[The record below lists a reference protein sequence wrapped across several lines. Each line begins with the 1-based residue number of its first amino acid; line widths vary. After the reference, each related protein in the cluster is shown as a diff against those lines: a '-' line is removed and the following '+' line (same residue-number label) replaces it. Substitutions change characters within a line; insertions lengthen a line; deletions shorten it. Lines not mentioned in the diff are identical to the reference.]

1 MGKTVV
7 IANQK
12 GGVGKTTTAVNLS
25 ASLALADQDILV
37 VDTDPQG
44 NLSSGLGINRSE
56 IGKSLYDVYTGR
68 LTLEEAVC
76 ETLIPHLHIV
86 PSNIDLLAV
95 EVELVSKNDREKTL
109 LKALSGIKERY
120 RYIFID
126 CPPSLGLL
134 TLNGLVA
141 ADSIIVPVQC
151 EYYSLEGLSLLTRT
165 LKLVRSSFNPDLAI
179 EGILLTMFDS
189 RNTLSHQV
197 AEEVRKYFGE
207 RSTSARSLGTLHLE
221 RHRATENRQSSTTPG
236 QRAHRV
242 TWPWQRRYCMK
253 AALGKG
259 LDALLPDRGDEVI
272 GIEIGKILPNE
283 HQPRKVFRDEALKE
297 LASSI
302 KEKGVLQPV
311 IVSRIGDGNFRL
323 IAGERRW
330 RASSLAGLKRIPALI
345 KEVSSQDAI
354 EIALIEN
361 IQREEL
367 NAIETADA
375 FYSLM
380 QDFKLTQEALAE
392 RVGKDR
398 ATVAN
403 YLRILKLPGEIKAL
417 INDGSL
423 SLGHAKALLSLDDKQ
438 KQIEI
443 ASKIVQEGLSVRA
456 AEALCADLNKQ
467 PSAKAAKPAKKEN
480 KKLPEVADLEDKL
493 IQALGTK
500 VRLQHKGVKGKI
512 EIEYYSLDELDR
524 LLELFLSK

>member
-1 MGKTVV
+1 
-7 IANQK
+7 
-12 GGVGKTTTAVNLS
+12 
-25 ASLALADQDILV
+25 
-37 VDTDPQG
+37 
-44 NLSSGLGINRSE
+44 
-56 IGKSLYDVYTGR
+56 
-68 LTLEEAVC
+68 
-76 ETLIPHLHIV
+76 
-86 PSNIDLLAV
+86 
-95 EVELVSKNDREKTL
+95 
-109 LKALSGIKERY
+109 
-120 RYIFID
+120 
-126 CPPSLGLL
+126 
-134 TLNGLVA
+134 
-141 ADSIIVPVQC
+141 
-151 EYYSLEGLSLLTRT
+151 
-165 LKLVRSSFNPDLAI
+165 
-179 EGILLTMFDS
+179 
-189 RNTLSHQV
+189 
-197 AEEVRKYFGE
+197 
-207 RSTSARSLGTLHLE
+207 
-221 RHRATENRQSSTTPG
+221 
-236 QRAHRV
+236 
-242 TWPWQRRYCMK
+242 MK

-259 LDALLPDRGDEVI
+259 LDALLPDRGGEVI

-311 IVSRIGDGNFRL
+311 IVSRIGDGTFRL

-330 RASSLAGLKRIPALI
+330 RASSLAGLKKIPALV

-403 YLRILKLPGEIKAL
+403 YLRILKLPVEIKAL

-423 SLGHAKALLSLDDKQ
+423 SLGHAKALLSLDDKP
-438 KQIEI
+438 KQIEA

-456 AEALCADLNKQ
+456 AEALCAALNKQ
-467 PSAKAAKPAKKEN
+467 PPATAAKPAKKEN

-493 IQALGTK
+493 VQALGTK
-500 VRLQHKGVKGKI
+500 VRLQHKGAKGKI

-524 LLELFLSK
+524 LLEIFLSK